1 MGLGGAMQLY
11 KVITTCK
18 LVTEYQV
25 YANTE
30 KEAAEEYNEGNFET
44 LEMVDYINETIDKIV
59 KE

>member
-1 MGLGGAMQLY
+1 MQLY

-30 KEAAEEYNEGNFET
+30 EEAAEEYNEGNFET
-44 LEMVDYINETIDKIV
+44 LEMVDYIDETIDKIV

>member
-1 MGLGGAMQLY
+1 MQLY

-25 YANTE
+25 YANSE
-30 KEAAEEYNEGNFET
+30 ESAAEEYNEGNFET